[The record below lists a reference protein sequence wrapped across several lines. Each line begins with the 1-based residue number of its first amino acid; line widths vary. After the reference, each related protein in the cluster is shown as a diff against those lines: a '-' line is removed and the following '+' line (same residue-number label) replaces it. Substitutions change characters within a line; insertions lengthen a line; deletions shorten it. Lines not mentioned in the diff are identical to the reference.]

1 MMRLVIGDDHPLV
14 QVALREVLA
23 SALPDAEIAAA
34 YTLSEVVAEL
44 EAGAGDV
51 DLVLLDLDMPGTK
64 GFTGLFL
71 LMAQFP
77 IVPVAILSATQD
89 ADTVGRAI
97 AYGASG
103 YIPKSLTPQGMAE
116 AISRVLAGE
125 TWTPDPVPPADD
137 DSALA
142 GRIATLSAQQM
153 RILSMIVDGKLNK
166 QIAGE
171 LAIAEQTVKV
181 HVSTILRKLGVGTRT
196 QAAVLVERLLTR

>member
-23 SALPDAEIAAA
+23 SALPDAEIVAA
-34 YTLSEVVAEL
+34 YTLSQVVAAL

-125 TWTPDPVPPADD
+125 TWTPDPVPPAG